1 MENLNAYSAESQMI
15 FVNTE
20 QGFGTAGGNQL
31 DSFKVNFNTQPFESG
46 DDSVLRLS
54 VPQFNMVKNF
64 YNVNKTNDAVRVFAV
79 NVGDQ
84 QSYDRIIHL
93 NHGDFVTHQSLT
105 NDLAN
110 HIKEALEVI
119 FGEAPSLSVTAP
131 ITYLPAQLGTTG
143 GIVPDEAGEKN
154 TYLFQMKFTLPTKKF
169 RGGSNMVFQ
178 CLQIT
183 EPDDSRSSF
192 YDSTL
197 LFNRDETFNDSYNL
211 LGGKR
216 VESWKA
222 NPVSGGAG
230 TEEQS
235 FVVTYSGGSG
245 SAFSEMTVTG
255 SYPMNVALNTCP
267 YLYLRCDVADN
278 QATKNLVDV
287 EESHTHEAIHST
299 LLAKIPRVVGDNP
312 IDVAYTLEGGLMDF
326 HTQISTKFLNSLR
339 FSVVDARGRQIPQAT
354 ESVQGQKSEGNL
366 FLDMCL
372 KIEKVKLP
380 FSPNVLQ
387 NTPAPPTV
395 PAGYNPAFPLVG
407 TNLNDP
413 NNLF

>member
-1 MENLNAYSAESQMI
+1 
-15 FVNTE
+15 
-20 QGFGTAGGNQL
+20 
-31 DSFKVNFNTQPFESG
+31 
-46 DDSVLRLS
+46 
-54 VPQFNMVKNF
+54 
-64 YNVNKTNDAVRVFAV
+64 
-79 NVGDQ
+79 
-84 QSYDRIIHL
+84 
-93 NHGDFVTHQSLT
+93 
-105 NDLAN
+105 
-110 HIKEALEVI
+110 
-119 FGEAPSLSVTAP
+119 
-131 ITYLPAQLGTTG
+131 
-143 GIVPDEAGEKN
+143 
-154 TYLFQMKFTLPTKKF
+154 MKFTLPTKKF

-183 EPDDSRSSF
+183 EPDDTRSSL
-192 YDSTL
+192 YDSAL

-216 VESWKA
+216 VETWKA

-235 FVVTYSGGSG
+235 FVITYSGGAG
-245 SAFSEMTVTG
+245 SSFSEMTITG

-299 LLAKIPRVVGDNP
+299 LLAKIPRVVGDNA

-339 FSVVDARGRQIPQAT
+339 FSVVDGRGREIPQAT

-387 NTPAPPTV
+387 NTPPPPTV

>member
-1 MENLNAYSAESQMI
+1 
-15 FVNTE
+15 
-20 QGFGTAGGNQL
+20 
-31 DSFKVNFNTQPFESG
+31 
-46 DDSVLRLS
+46 
-54 VPQFNMVKNF
+54 
-64 YNVNKTNDAVRVFAV
+64 
-79 NVGDQ
+79 
-84 QSYDRIIHL
+84 
-93 NHGDFVTHQSLT
+93 
-105 NDLAN
+105 
-110 HIKEALEVI
+110 
-119 FGEAPSLSVTAP
+119 
-131 ITYLPAQLGTTG
+131 
-143 GIVPDEAGEKN
+143 
-154 TYLFQMKFTLPTKKF
+154 MKFTLPTKKF

-183 EPDDSRSSF
+183 EPDDTRSSF
-192 YDSTL
+192 YDSAL

-216 VESWKA
+216 VETWQP
-222 NPVSGGAG
+222 NPVAGGAG
-230 TEEQS
+230 TQLES
-235 FVVTYSGGSG
+235 FVITYSGGSG
-245 SAFSEMTVTG
+245 VTFSEMTVTG

-339 FSVVDARGRQIPQAT
+339 FSVVDARGREIPQAT

>member
-64 YNVNKTNDAVRVFAV
+64 YNVNKTNDAIRMFAV
-79 NVGDQ
+79 NIGDQ
-84 QSYDRIIHL
+84 GSYDRIIHL
-93 NHGDFVTHQSLT
+93 NHGDYVTHQSLT
-105 NDLAN
+105 NALADQ
-110 HIKEALEVI
+110 IKTALEVV

-131 ITYLPAQLGTTG
+131 ITFNPTG
-143 GIVPDEAGEKN
+143 QTDGSLKPDGAGEKN
-154 TYLFQMKFTLPTKKF
+154 TYIFQMKFTLPNKKF

-178 CLQIT
+178 CLQVT
-183 EPDDSRSSF
+183 EQDDSRSSL
-192 YDSTL
+192 YNSSL

-216 VESWKA
+216 VEQFKA

-235 FVVTYSGGSG
+235 FIVTYSGGSG
-245 SAFSEMTVTG
+245 TSFSEMTLTG

-299 LLAKIPRVVGDNP
+299 LLAKIPRVVGDNF
-312 IDVAYTLEGGLMDF
+312 IDIAYTLEGGLMDF

-339 FSVVDARGRQIPQAT
+339 FSVVDGRGREIPQAT

-380 FSPNVLQ
+380 FQPNVLQ
-387 NTPAPPTV
+387 NTPAPPAP